1 MAAPLPIA
9 SEPPRERAD
18 AARNRAKIL
27 VAAGRLFAEHGIDN
41 VSLDAVAAAAGVGR
55 GNVFRRFGDRAGL
68 ASALLDERE
77 RELQEAILHG
87 PPPLGPGAP
96 PRERLRAFVDAQVDL
111 LASDGDLLLATERG
125 RSGARY
131 RTGAYAA
138 WHQHVA
144 VLVAQARP
152 DLDAAVIAHVLLAPL
167 SAELHRQLVTGDG
180 YDDARLRAVLGDL
193 VERWLG

>member
-1 MAAPLPIA
+1 MAAPLPA

-27 VAAGRLFAEHGIDN
+27 VAARRLFAEHGIDN

>member
-27 VAAGRLFAEHGIDN
+27 VAARRLFAEHGIDN

>member
-1 MAAPLPIA
+1 MAAPLPA

-27 VAAGRLFAEHGIDN
+27 VAARRLFAEHGIDN

-167 SAELHRQLVTGDG
+167 SAELHRQLVTGHG